1 MKCRIELEISWDLR
15 IQSCQLPAD
24 WIPETV
30 TLHVTSSQEPLLVID
45 QVPLIETRFLKVKRN
60 SK

>member
-15 IQSCQLPAD
+15 IQSCKLPGY
-24 WIPETV
+24 WITNTG
-30 TLHVTSSQEPLLVID
+30 TLHITSSLEPLLVID
-45 QVPLIETRFLKVKRN
+45 QVQTRFEKVNIK